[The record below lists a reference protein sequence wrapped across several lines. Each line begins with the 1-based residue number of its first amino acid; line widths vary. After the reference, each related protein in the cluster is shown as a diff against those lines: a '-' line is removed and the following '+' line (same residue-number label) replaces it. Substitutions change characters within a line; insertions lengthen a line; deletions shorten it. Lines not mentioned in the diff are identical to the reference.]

1 MPKIEEYYEGDKLRN
16 TSLFN
21 RKKHF
26 QLTAEKFQK
35 DITECWEFIE
45 NCEEHLEIL
54 EECKRYKD
62 WEIYSLSEV
71 APKRLAKFGKKGFPG
86 RLVCFPTY
94 ETFPTF
100 MSWWE
105 KRKDRYHYNP
115 PEIRKLDAGAVI
127 LPHTHDIKLENE
139 FLYNMSINHP
149 EGCFF
154 GIKPGGKVP
163 YKAGDVYKIKVH
175 NEHCVWNNSTE
186 DRYHAILGV
195 IDDIK

>member
-1 MPKIEEYYEGDKLRN
+1 MMPKVNSYFSEDATRG

-26 QLTAEKFQK
+26 QLTAERFWD
-35 DITECWEFIE
+35 DINNCYEFIE

-86 RLVCFPTY
+86 RMIAFPTY

-100 MSWWE
+100 MNWWE
-105 KRKDRYHYNP
+105 KRKDRYH
-115 PEIRKLDAGAVI
+115 
-127 LPHTHDIKLENE
+127 
-139 FLYNMSINHP
+139 
-149 EGCFF
+149 
-154 GIKPGGKVP
+154 
-163 YKAGDVYKIKVH
+163 
-175 NEHCVWNNSTE
+175 
-186 DRYHAILGV
+186 
-195 IDDIK
+195 